1 MEKLRHFLQSEK
13 EKLRTLNRRQR
24 LQYFWDY
31 YKLPIGAVLLAAA
44 MLIYTLCYNA
54 GPGKIDLNAVLV
66 NAQEGDSTLFS
77 QALQAGGWKSPQ
89 VRVDTTLTY
98 TNAAELAEEDVATI
112 QVLFAQ
118 FTMGDMD
125 LFAANPEVFQRYTD
139 QDGFENLGLVGEGL
153 HGGEAQLYLVNFSG
167 GSRGIGLPGGGGGG
181 RCIGGGAAGIARAGG
196 QAEDH
201 DHGQQ
206 RGKNLFHNVLLL
218 AVFAGAYIPLPVSIS
233 CHFFGNL
240 SFDFL
245 STAFQN
251 VHSHKN
257 TILTIAIL

>member
-1 MEKLRHFLQSEK
+1 MEKLRHFLQSER
-13 EKLRTLNRRQR
+13 EKLRGLNRRQK

-66 NAQEGDSTLFS
+66 NAREGDSTLFS

-89 VRVDTTLTY
+89 VSVDTTLTY

-139 QDGFENLGLVGEGL
+139 QDGFENLGLL
-153 HGGEAQLYLVNFSG
+153 LPQQLQQDHPERLIRYTTEDG
-167 GSRGIGLPGGGGGG
+167 QEK
-181 RCIGGGAAGIARAGG
+181 IGGILLESGSPLHTGGYYSGPAAVGIVSRCEHLDEA
-196 QAEDH
+196 
-201 DHGQQ
+201 
-206 RGKNLFHNVLLL
+206 L
-218 AVFAGAYIPLPVSIS
+218 AVIE
-233 CHFFGNL
+233 
-240 SFDFL
+240 FL
-245 STAFQN
+245 LE
-251 VHSHKN
+251 N
-257 TILTIAIL
+257 TP

>member
-66 NAQEGDSTLFS
+66 NAREGDSTLFS

-139 QDGFENLGLVGEGL
+139 QDGFENLGLL
-153 HGGEAQLYLVNFSG
+153 LPQQLQQDHPERLIRYTTEDG
-167 GSRGIGLPGGGGGG
+167 QEK
-181 RCIGGGAAGIARAGG
+181 IGGILLESDSPLHTGGYYSGPVAVGIVSRCEHLDEA
-196 QAEDH
+196 
-201 DHGQQ
+201 
-206 RGKNLFHNVLLL
+206 L
-218 AVFAGAYIPLPVSIS
+218 AVIE
-233 CHFFGNL
+233 
-240 SFDFL
+240 FL
-245 STAFQN
+245 LE
-251 VHSHKN
+251 N
-257 TILTIAIL
+257 TP

>member
-13 EKLRTLNRRQR
+13 EKLRGLNRRQR

-66 NAQEGDSTLFS
+66 NAREGDSTLFS

-139 QDGFENLGLVGEGL
+139 QDGFENLGLL
-153 HGGEAQLYLVNFSG
+153 LPQQLQQDHPERLIRYTTEDG
-167 GSRGIGLPGGGGGG
+167 QEK
-181 RCIGGGAAGIARAGG
+181 IGGILLESGSPLHTGGYYSGPAAVGIVSRCEHLDEA
-196 QAEDH
+196 
-201 DHGQQ
+201 
-206 RGKNLFHNVLLL
+206 L
-218 AVFAGAYIPLPVSIS
+218 AVIE
-233 CHFFGNL
+233 
-240 SFDFL
+240 FL
-245 STAFQN
+245 LE
-251 VHSHKN
+251 N
-257 TILTIAIL
+257 TP

>member
-66 NAQEGDSTLFS
+66 NAREGDSTLFS

-139 QDGFENLGLVGEGL
+139 HDGFENLGLL
-153 HGGEAQLYLVNFSG
+153 LPQQLQQDHPERLIRYTTEDG
-167 GSRGIGLPGGGGGG
+167 QEK
-181 RCIGGGAAGIARAGG
+181 IGGILLESGSPLHTGGYYSGPVAVGIVSRCEHLDEA
-196 QAEDH
+196 
-201 DHGQQ
+201 
-206 RGKNLFHNVLLL
+206 L
-218 AVFAGAYIPLPVSIS
+218 AVIE
-233 CHFFGNL
+233 
-240 SFDFL
+240 FL
-245 STAFQN
+245 LE
-251 VHSHKN
+251 N
-257 TILTIAIL
+257 TP

>member
-13 EKLRTLNRRQR
+13 EKLRGLNRRQR

-66 NAQEGDSTLFS
+66 NAREGDSTLFS

-89 VRVDTTLTY
+89 VSVDTTLTY

-118 FTMGDMD
+118 FTMGEMD

-139 QDGFENLGLVGEGL
+139 QDGFENLGLL
-153 HGGEAQLYLVNFSG
+153 LPQQLQQTHPERLIRYTTEDG
-167 GSRGIGLPGGGGGG
+167 QEK
-181 RCIGGGAAGIARAGG
+181 IGGILLESGSPLHTGGYYSGPVAVGIVSRCKHLDEA
-196 QAEDH
+196 
-201 DHGQQ
+201 
-206 RGKNLFHNVLLL
+206 L
-218 AVFAGAYIPLPVSIS
+218 AVIE
-233 CHFFGNL
+233 
-240 SFDFL
+240 FL
-245 STAFQN
+245 LE
-251 VHSHKN
+251 N
-257 TILTIAIL
+257 TP

>member
-66 NAQEGDSTLFS
+66 NAREGDSTLFS

-89 VRVDTTLTY
+89 VSVDTTLTY

-139 QDGFENLGLVGEGL
+139 QDGFENLGLL
-153 HGGEAQLYLVNFSG
+153 LPQQLQQDYPERLIRYTTEDG
-167 GSRGIGLPGGGGGG
+167 QEK
-181 RCIGGGAAGIARAGG
+181 IGGILLESGSPLHTGGYYSGPVAVGIVSRCEHLDEA
-196 QAEDH
+196 
-201 DHGQQ
+201 
-206 RGKNLFHNVLLL
+206 L
-218 AVFAGAYIPLPVSIS
+218 AVIE
-233 CHFFGNL
+233 
-240 SFDFL
+240 FL
-245 STAFQN
+245 LE
-251 VHSHKN
+251 N
-257 TILTIAIL
+257 TP

>member
-66 NAQEGDSTLFS
+66 NAREGDSTLFS

-89 VRVDTTLTY
+89 VSVDTTLTY

-139 QDGFENLGLVGEGL
+139 QDGFENLGLL
-153 HGGEAQLYLVNFSG
+153 LPQQLQQDHPERLIRYTTEDG
-167 GSRGIGLPGGGGGG
+167 QEK
-181 RCIGGGAAGIARAGG
+181 IGGILLESGSPLHTGGYYSGPVAVGIVSRCEHLDEA
-196 QAEDH
+196 
-201 DHGQQ
+201 
-206 RGKNLFHNVLLL
+206 L
-218 AVFAGAYIPLPVSIS
+218 AVIE
-233 CHFFGNL
+233 
-240 SFDFL
+240 FL
-245 STAFQN
+245 LE
-251 VHSHKN
+251 N
-257 TILTIAIL
+257 TP

>member
-13 EKLRTLNRRQR
+13 EKLRGLNRRQK

-66 NAQEGDSTLFS
+66 NAREGDSTLFS

-89 VRVDTTLTY
+89 VSVDTTLTY

-139 QDGFENLGLVGEGL
+139 QDGFENLGLL
-153 HGGEAQLYLVNFSG
+153 LPQQLQQDHPERLIRYTTEDG
-167 GSRGIGLPGGGGGG
+167 QEK
-181 RCIGGGAAGIARAGG
+181 IGGILLESGSPLHTGGYYSGPVAVGIVSRCEHLDEA
-196 QAEDH
+196 
-201 DHGQQ
+201 
-206 RGKNLFHNVLLL
+206 L
-218 AVFAGAYIPLPVSIS
+218 AVIE
-233 CHFFGNL
+233 
-240 SFDFL
+240 FL
-245 STAFQN
+245 LE
-251 VHSHKN
+251 N
-257 TILTIAIL
+257 TP

>member
-66 NAQEGDSTLFS
+66 NAQESDSTLFS

-89 VRVDTTLTY
+89 VSVDTTLTY

-139 QDGFENLGLVGEGL
+139 QDGFENLGLL
-153 HGGEAQLYLVNFSG
+153 LPQQLQQDYPERLIRYTTEDG
-167 GSRGIGLPGGGGGG
+167 QEK
-181 RCIGGGAAGIARAGG
+181 IGGILLESGSPLHTGGYYSGPVAVGIVSRCEHLDEA
-196 QAEDH
+196 
-201 DHGQQ
+201 
-206 RGKNLFHNVLLL
+206 L
-218 AVFAGAYIPLPVSIS
+218 AVIE
-233 CHFFGNL
+233 
-240 SFDFL
+240 FL
-245 STAFQN
+245 LE
-251 VHSHKN
+251 N
-257 TILTIAIL
+257 TP

>member
-66 NAQEGDSTLFS
+66 NAREGDSTLFS

-89 VRVDTTLTY
+89 VSVDTTLTY

-139 QDGFENLGLVGEGL
+139 QDGFENLGLL
-153 HGGEAQLYLVNFSG
+153 LPQQLQQTHPERLIRYTTEDG
-167 GSRGIGLPGGGGGG
+167 QEK
-181 RCIGGGAAGIARAGG
+181 IGGILLESGSPLHTGGYYSGPVAVGIVSRCEHLDEA
-196 QAEDH
+196 
-201 DHGQQ
+201 
-206 RGKNLFHNVLLL
+206 L
-218 AVFAGAYIPLPVSIS
+218 AVIE
-233 CHFFGNL
+233 
-240 SFDFL
+240 FL
-245 STAFQN
+245 LE
-251 VHSHKN
+251 N
-257 TILTIAIL
+257 TP